1 MEEIA
6 LKVAKRFIEERKR
19 FFERAELEIETLAKK
34 VKALL
39 PDARVFIFGSFV
51 KKNYDVYSS
60 DIDVLIV
67 SETIKNK
74 TMLERAELIAKLRE
88 GIEAGYI
95 FQIHLV
101 TPEEFEV
108 YKKFI
113 DVMKEV

>member
-6 LKVAKRFIEERKR
+6 LKVAKRFVEERKR
-19 FFERAELEIETLAKK
+19 FF
-34 VKALL
+34 
-39 PDARVFIFGSFV
+39 
-51 KKNYDVYSS
+51 
-60 DIDVLIV
+60 
-67 SETIKNK
+67 
-74 TMLERAELIAKLRE
+74 ERAELIAKLRE
-88 GIEAGYI
+88 GIEAEYI